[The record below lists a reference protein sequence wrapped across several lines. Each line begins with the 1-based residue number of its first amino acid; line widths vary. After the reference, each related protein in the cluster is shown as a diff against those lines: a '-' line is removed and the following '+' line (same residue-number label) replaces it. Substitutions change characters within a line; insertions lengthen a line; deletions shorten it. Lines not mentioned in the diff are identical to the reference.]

1 MADNNMKV
9 QATVELP
16 SAKKV
21 NEQIRALEKSISK
34 LKISGKFDETVLK
47 NLTKQLTTLKATVST
62 ASFSPAALKNL
73 TDQVNRALSNI
84 NISGVNI
91 KDISDVSF
99 DSSFGKELEKNL
111 SHLSKLKEEW
121 LDQGIYVDEFKTKV
135 ETLEK
140 SLQEISVGDIKGLNT
155 VKEQI
160 SSLSSEAKK
169 LLQIQEIQLL
179 TNGGIENDYDTQLAK
194 LESSFTRLGITGDEL
209 TSKTSGVTTA
219 LSELRERLAQP
230 LNESNYNE
238 IISLNKKLQDEFIK
252 SRNESA
258 RMNATIEMATDS
270 NRLNN
275 AAQMQKW
282 ADNNSDAMKRYGNRI
297 NEIIFQMSDLN
308 KVMTQADATKLQNEF
323 KALQSEAELTSN
335 IGITAI
341 NKLKKAYEKFSG
353 RNLINDL
360 RSALW
365 QQLKK
370 MPNEVYEIDTAM
382 TSLYRVT
389 DETSSKYQQFLDSAS
404 NSAQKLG
411 RSISSLVEQ
420 TANWAKLGFDLDTS
434 AKLAEISSV
443 YANVGEID
451 DDTAISNLVTA
462 MKAFNIEASNSMII
476 VDSLNKLGNEF
487 ATDAKSLGEGLKTT
501 ASSMAAAGNDLHQTL
516 AILAGAGEITQN
528 VSELSSGLQ
537 VVSMRLRGMKDE
549 LQSIGEE
556 YEDIESIS
564 KIQEQISNLTNGS
577 VNILNVDG
585 SFKSTYDQLKEISEI
600 YFDLSES
607 DRADL
612 TEILFGKNRSN
623 QGIAIIQAF
632 QSGEI
637 QKAYEASVK
646 SAGSAMEEQEKWL
659 ESLEAKT
666 QQFNAAFQSLS
677 STVLDSNL
685 LKWFVD
691 LGTSGVK
698 ALDQIIDKFG
708 LLSTI
713 GLSAGLFAGFKNVGS
728 PKMFGLKIV
737 LNIPTVC

>member
-34 LKISGKFDETVLK
+34 LKISGKFDETALK

-62 ASFSPAALKNL
+62 ASFSPNALKNL
-73 TDQVNRALSNI
+73 TEQVDKALSNI
-84 NISGVNI
+84 NLSGVNI

-111 SHLSKLKEEW
+111 LHLSQLKEEW

-140 SLQEISVGDIKGLNT
+140 SLHEISIGNIKGLNT

-160 SSLSSEAKK
+160 SSLSSEAKE
-169 LLQIQEIQLL
+169 LLQIREIQLL
-179 TNGGIENDYDTQLAK
+179 SNGGIENDYDTQLAK
-194 LESSFTRLGITGDEL
+194 LEGSFARLGITGNEL
-209 TSKTSGVTTA
+209 RDKTSGVTTA

-270 NRLNN
+270 NKLNN
-275 AAQMQKW
+275 AAQM
-282 ADNNSDAMKRYGNRI
+282 
-297 NEIIFQMSDLN
+297 
-308 KVMTQADATKLQNEF
+308 QNEF
-323 KALQSEAELTSN
+323 KALQSEAKLTSDT
-335 IGITAI
+335 GITAI
-341 NKLKKAYEKFSG
+341 EKLKKAFEKFDGPKKVNSLL
-353 RNLINDL
+353 NTLL
-360 RSALW
+360 
-365 QQLKK
+365 QQIKK
-370 MPNEVYEIDTAM
+370 MPKEVYEIDTAM
-382 TSLYRVT
+382 TRLYKVT
-389 DETSSKYQQFLDSAS
+389 DETSNKYQQFLDSAS

-411 RSISSLVEQ
+411 KSITSLVEQ

-443 YANVGEID
+443 YANVGDID

-462 MKAFNIEASNSMII
+462 MKAFNIEASNSMVI
-476 VDSLNKLGNEF
+476 VDSLNRLGNEF
-487 ATDAKSLGEGLKTT
+487 ATDAKSLGEGLKIS
-501 ASSMAAAGNDLHQTL
+501 ASSMAAAGNDIHQTL
-516 AILAGAGEITQN
+516 AILTGAGEINQN
-528 VSELSSGLQ
+528 ISELSSGLQ

-556 YEDIESIS
+556 YEDIDSIT

-577 VNILNVDG
+577 VNILKADG

-600 YFDLSES
+600 YFDLS
-607 DRADL
+607 DTGRADL
-612 TEILFGKNRSN
+612 TEILFGKNRAD
-623 QGIAIIQAF
+623 QGIAILQAF

-637 QKAYEASVK
+637 QKAYEASVN
-646 SAGSAMEEQEKWL
+646 SAGSAMKEQEKWL

-677 STVLDSNL
+677 STVFDSDL

-691 LGTSGVK
+691 LGTSGVQ

>member
-34 LKISGKFDETVLK
+34 LKISGKFDETALK
-47 NLTKQLTTLKATVST
+47 NLTKQLSTLKATVST
-62 ASFSPAALKNL
+62 ANFSPVALKNL
-73 TDQVNRALSNI
+73 TDQVNKALSNI
-84 NISGVNI
+84 NISGINI
-91 KDISDVSF
+91 KDLSDISF

-179 TNGGIENDYDTQLAK
+179 SNGGIENDYDTQLAK

-275 AAQMQKW
+275 AAQMQ
-282 ADNNSDAMKRYGNRI
+282 
-297 NEIIFQMSDLN
+297 
-308 KVMTQADATKLQNEF
+308 NEF
-323 KALQSEAELTSN
+323 KALQSVAELTSN
-335 IGITAI
+335 TGITAI
-341 NKLKKAYEKFSG
+341 DKLKKAFQKFDGPKKVKS
-353 RNLINDL
+353 LLDTL
-360 RSALW
+360 L
-365 QQLKK
+365 QQIKK
-370 MPNEVYEIDTAM
+370 MPKEVYEIDTAM
-382 TSLYRVT
+382 TSLYKVT
-389 DETSSKYQQFLDSAS
+389 DETSGKYQQFLDSAN

-476 VDSLNKLGNEF
+476 VDSLNKLGSKF
-487 ATDAKSLGEGLKTT
+487 ATDAKSLGEGLKTS
-501 ASSMAAAGNDLHQTL
+501 ASSMAAAGNDIHQTL
-516 AILAGAGEITQN
+516 AILTGAGEITQN

-537 VVSMRLRGMKDE
+537 VVSMRLRGMRDE

-556 YEDIESIS
+556 YEDIESIT

-585 SFKSTYDQLKEISEI
+585 SFKSTYEQLKEISEI

-607 DRADL
+607 DRSDL

-623 QGIAIIQAF
+623 QGIAILQAF

-637 QKAYEASVK
+637 QKAYEASLN
-646 SAGSAMEEQEKWL
+646 SAGSAMEGQEKWL

-677 STVLDSNL
+677 STVFDSDL

-691 LGTSGVK
+691 LGTSGVQ

-708 LLSTI
+708 LLTTI
-713 GLSAGLFAGFKNVGS
+713 GAGVGITEFVKN
-728 PKMFGLKIV
+728 FD
-737 LNIPTVC
+737 